1 MAIKKLSKEKL
12 QLVEAERLT
21 WLKWQNK
28 LAKETK
34 FSDAWFAYLRERNAS
49 YDIIMRLT
57 GLTRARVDD
66 ILYNKLTVETY
77 WLADGTIRR
86 NHPHE

>member
-28 LAKETK
+28 LAKTTK
-34 FSDAWFAYLRERNAS
+34 FSDDWFAYLRERNAS
-49 YDIIMRLT
+49 YDILMRLT
-57 GLTRARVDD
+57 GLTRSRVDE
-66 ILYNKLTVETY
+66 ILYNKLSVETF

>member
-12 QLVEAERLT
+12 QLVEAERLN

-34 FSDAWFAYLRERNAS
+34 HSDTWFVYLRERNAS
-49 YDIIMRLT
+49 YDILMRLT
-57 GLTRARVDD
+57 GLTRSRVDE
-66 ILYNKLTVETY
+66 ILYNKLSVETF

>member
-28 LAKETK
+28 LAKTTK
-34 FSDAWFAYLRERNAS
+34 FSDDWFAYLRERNAS
-49 YDIIMRLT
+49 YDILMRLT
-57 GLTRARVDD
+57 GLTRSRVDE
-66 ILYNKLTVETY
+66 ILYNKLSVETF
-77 WLADGTIRR
+77 WLSDGTIRR

>member
-28 LAKETK
+28 LAKTAK
-34 FSDAWFAYLRERNAS
+34 FSDEWFAYLRERNAS
-49 YDIIMRLT
+49 YDILMRLT
-57 GLTRARVDD
+57 GLTRSRVDE
-66 ILYNKLTVETY
+66 ILYNKLSVETF

>member
-34 FSDAWFAYLRERNAS
+34 HSDTWFVYLRERNAS
-49 YDIIMRLT
+49 YDILMRMT
-57 GLTRARVDD
+57 GLTRSRVDD
-66 ILYNKLTVETY
+66 LIYRAVSTATF
-77 WLADGTIRR
+77 WLPDGSIRKD
-86 NHPHE
+86 HPHE

>member
-12 QLVEAERLT
+12 QLVEAEIAT

-28 LAKETK
+28 LAKENK
-34 FSDAWFAYLRERNAS
+34 FSDAWFLFLRERNAS
-49 YDIIMRLT
+49 YDILMRLT
-57 GLTRARVDD
+57 GLTRSRVDE
-66 ILYNKLTVETY
+66 ILYNKLSVETF
-77 WLADGTIRR
+77 WLSDGTIRR

>member
-1 MAIKKLSKEKL
+1 MAIKKLSPEKL
-12 QLVEAERLT
+12 EQVKNHRLA
-21 WLKWQNK
+21 WLEWHNK
-28 LAKETK
+28 LRLEPMH
-34 FSDAWFAYLRERNAS
+34 SDRWFAQLRERNAC
-49 YDIIMRLT
+49 YVLLMNLT

-66 ILYNKLTVETY
+66 LIYNKLTVETF

>member
-21 WLKWQNK
+21 WLKWQSK

-34 FSDAWFAYLRERNAS
+34 HSDTWFVYLRERNAS
-49 YDIIMRLT
+49 YDILMRLT
-57 GLTRARVDD
+57 GLTRSRVDD
-66 ILYNKLTVETY
+66 LLYNKLTTGSFWTPNGE
-77 WLADGTIRR
+77 IRR
-86 NHPHE
+86 DHPHE